1 MASLATFKLRVRA
14 EGVDPIRSLRMWLR
28 RGLRDYALRCLSI
41 EEEKTEATK
50 PTESKTKQEETST
63 MPLDLSDAGPQS
75 SRDPIPAGVYRLR
88 AKLKIGTAGTDF
100 VLHPSK
106 NSPLLGVSLE
116 CTVIGGEH
124 AGRKIFDWISA
135 ELDEG
140 NVPVVVAPDKLENWQ
155 TAVRM
160 GRAKLAAIIDSAIGL
175 DPNDRSEA
183 AQARR
188 RQFDGYD
195 KFDGV
200 VFCAQVEVRPKRD
213 GFQARNEIYFI
224 VTPDDPAY
232 AKAMTNSGSLP
243 ATSKRD
249 SRDEMDDEVPY

>member
-1 MASLATFKLRVRA
+1 MA
-14 EGVDPIRSLRMWLR
+14 
-28 RGLRDYALRCLSI
+28 
-41 EEEKTEATK
+41 
-50 PTESKTKQEETST
+50 
-63 MPLDLSDAGPQS
+63 LDLSDAGPQT

-135 ELDEG
+135 ELDEDG
-140 NVPVVVAPDKLENWQ
+140 MPAVVAPDKLENWK

-160 GRAKLAAIIDSAIGL
+160 GRKRLAAIVDSAIAL
-175 DPNDRSEA
+175 DPNDRSDA

-188 RQFDGYD
+188 RQFDNYD
-195 KFDGV
+195 KLDGV
-200 VFCAQVEVRPKRD
+200 VFYAQVEVRP
-213 GFQARNEIYFI
+213 ARNNYKASNEIYFI
-224 VTPDDPAY
+224 VTPDLPDYPKQASD
-232 AKAMTNSGSLP
+232 TSNLP
-243 ATSKRD
+243 ATPKQDLGDELDD
-249 SRDEMDDEVPY
+249 SIPF